1 MKHQN
6 IVQHRTG
13 SQLFTLRVWMEEVG
27 DGRFEMRGTIKHIL
41 SGETHNFRE
50 MTMLEQLIEQT
61 MKKKMVEA
69 PGGKL

>member
-1 MKHQN
+1 
-6 IVQHRTG
+6 
-13 SQLFTLRVWMEEVG
+13 MEEVG